1 MGIAYTEAQ
10 ISHLEFIQSII
21 SRMAANSANAK
32 NLCMT
37 IVAALLALYA
47 GQNSKAYLLVS
58 LVPIILFWLT
68 DAMYLRLE
76 RGYRSLY
83 DSCRAQSSEQLD
95 FSLSP
100 SFVARETVLYV
111 AFTWSVFWFYLII
124 FGLVMIVAC
133 IG

>member
-83 DSCRAQSSEQLD
+83 NSCRAQSSEQLD

-111 AFTWSVFWFYLII
+111 AFRWSVFWFYLTI

-133 IG
+133 MG